1 MQRPAAGG
9 ANSLPL
15 LDGAQAGRTEV
26 TEGATTLT
34 RRAKTRISFDI
45 GAAMNAGVFI
55 TSH

>member
-15 LDGAQAGRTEV
+15 VDGAQAGGAEV
-26 TEGATTLT
+26 TEGATTLA

-45 GAAMNAGVFI
+45 GAAMNTGVFI
-55 TSH
+55 ASH